1 MSSTATCTG
10 DRGRQLRP
18 IQMYFSSALFEG
30 RMKRILTPE
39 ELSSTERNASH
50 DPCVPEGSRARAA
63 WCCFRFTDAN
73 EKERT

>member
-10 DRGRQLRP
+10 GRGRQLRP
-18 IQMYFSSALFEG
+18 IQIYFSSAIEE
-30 RMKRILTPE
+30 RMNRIPTPE
-39 ELSSTERNASH
+39 ELSSTVTRRRI
-50 DPCVPEGSRARAA
+50 PCVPEGSRARAA